1 MKEYLIFRTDRVGD
15 FLLTLSL
22 IKIIKINHP
31 ESKIT
36 IIASEKNF
44 DYIKT
49 FKVVIMY
56 LGYFIFLYE
65 EIINNLERTLTI
77 IIFLIACIDT
87 FYLYYNKLKDFSN

>member
-49 FKVVIMY
+49 FKVV
-56 LGYFIFLYE
+56 
-65 EIINNLERTLTI
+65 NNVI
-77 IIFLIACIDT
+77 
-87 FYLYYNKLKDFSN
+87 KLKNNFFSKISLILNLRKKIFDSIIVHDVKKRRSEEHT